1 MGLKIRCVSALLLL
15 ITALVVTA
23 FSDDAM
29 RKMIDDKKYEAAVK
43 HGEGIAE
50 DSRTVDVWL
59 MLATAYENVSGD
71 AHAATK
77 ARNAYEGAMKANP
90 SHPGVYL
97 MYGAFEYKVGNYKA
111 AVGHYQK
118 GYLLGGGAGAAEG
131 IAMASAKLKDWER
144 ARDAAESAIAINP
157 DALESHTILAE
168 ILFNAKSYGAAAPH
182 LEYVASKKSKDIETW
197 KKLVICYEN
206 TKDRDKLAA
215 VDAQIIALDAK
226 DIKSRQRLADYSLE
240 KGDTKTALKIYK
252 ELALLTPS
260 DPKPFKN
267 LYKASLE
274 DGNKK
279 DGIMYL
285 RNFVVLDSSDADAV
299 RQLADLLYENKEMD
313 AALDE
318 YRKAARL
325 NPSVKG
331 IYKNYA
337 ALVLDKKLDDEALR
351 VIQKAIAIKEADVS
365 MYIAAGDI
373 YRKRNDNA
381 NAIKMYQAAME
392 QDKQNLGLLTKLA
405 EAQAAAGDT
414 RNAIVSYEQIVML
427 NQNATKE
434 YKTLAEL
441 TTKSG
446 KTKEGMDLYKKYLA
460 KVSGDQEISLRVGLY
475 EYGNKQ
481 YKNAIDYLTKVT
493 DQKQIT
499 TEALVAL
506 GDSYNKLQ
514 DCKQAIIYFER
525 VRASNPP
532 ASVSANILK
541 PLAECYEKGGDKA
554 KAANAY
560 SAYTALPNV
569 KDAEASYLKA
579 YLREDTDLPGAIKMY
594 EANTK
599 EYPRDHRSFM
609 RLGLLYAKDNAA
621 LPQAVSNLRAA
632 SALTD
637 TVSII
642 WKTLGEVYGKQ
653 KNAEGELNA
662 YTKFLGRQPNDLV
675 ANRRV
680 GTIHIERKQ
689 YAAGIPYLEKVVVAK
704 SDDFEAT
711 MMLAVGYANTGKP
724 KEAAAMYRK
733 AKALRPDDVAI
744 RLSLIETL
752 EKAKDDVGVR
762 EEKKSLAELDRK
774 LAIADKKNIES
785 RQRLVAYCRANN
797 DNASAYIFLNELAAL
812 TPKEPTVFQNLYDLA
827 IADGKKKE
835 AAEHLKK
842 YIALKPGS
850 ADALKSLGLLLYGE
864 KDFDGAQGAFREARK
879 LDPAIKEIYKPY
891 MTILIQKKLNDEIIT
906 VGSAAIAA
914 KEADAAVYTA
924 MGDIYRGQ
932 SKFAD
937 AAKMY
942 KGALDIDTKN
952 TTLLSLYAECLA
964 KSGDLKSASIT
975 YEQVILMNPGSTKE
989 LKELGAIQVRL
1000 GNVDQGMSNYRKY
1013 LDKNPADE
1021 EVALI
1026 VANFEHG
1033 RKEYKNAVKYFEMV
1047 KKPDLQTPQY
1057 FANLADCYY
1066 QQENYKK
1073 AAELYTRVWKAK
1085 NVQQATLKTILN
1097 PLAIA
1102 LEKDGQA
1109 AKAAEAYAAYVGLPG
1124 VVDQEASYKRAYLIE
1139 ATNQE
1144 QAVKGYNA
1152 NVKSFPRDSRNFVR
1166 LGVIYS
1172 QKGET
1177 LDQSAANLNA
1187 AVKLVDNNADVWLL
1201 LAQVNGRLKR
1211 TDAELAA
1218 YRRYSSLN
1226 SKDLTVS
1233 RRIGEIFYEK
1243 KQWTEAITNLEL
1255 FLTTNDKDVKVLLM
1269 LVDAYEATNRQ
1280 AKATELL
1287 AKAKDLNDKDPG
1299 VRERLYN
1306 MYKKEGQR
1314 QKAESEIRDLVSITK
1329 NNKHRLMLCNDLID
1343 AQKYDEAASVVAEVR
1358 KSDPLNFDGL
1368 MMAATVQRL
1377 QRKYPESIE
1386 TYKSVLYLNDRY
1398 APAYSGRGDAHL
1410 GMNEFDRAEGFYKRA
1425 LELDPKLASA
1435 ALGLAK
1441 VYKAQ
1446 NKRDQYNTY
1455 LNMARL
1461 LDPNSKALQD
1471 ELKTPAKPAAS
1482 APADANKAAPA
1493 GGANKPAAGGANKPA
1508 AGGANKP
1515 AGGGATKAR

>member
-1 MGLKIRCVSALLLL
+1 MGLRIRNVSAALLLM
-15 ITALVVTA
+15 AGLVFTA
-23 FSDDAM
+23 FGDDAM
-29 RKMIDDKKYEAAVK
+29 RKMIDDKKYEAAIK
-43 HGEGIAE
+43 YGEAIAE
-50 DSRTVDVWL
+50 DTRTVDVWL
-59 MLATAYENVSGD
+59 MLAMAYENLSGE
-71 AHAATK
+71 AAQAK
-77 ARNAYEGAMKANP
+77 ARSAYEGAMNANP

-97 MYGAFEYKVGNYKA
+97 MYGGFEYKAGNYKA
-111 AVGHYQK
+111 AAANYQK
-118 GYLLGGGAGAAEG
+118 SYLLGGGAGAAEG
-131 IAMASAKLKDWER
+131 IAMSSAKLKDWER

-157 DALESHTILAE
+157 DALESHTILSE

-197 KKLVICYEN
+197 RKLVTCYES
-206 TKDRDKLAA
+206 TKDRDKLSA
-215 VDAQIIALDAK
+215 VDAQIVALDSK
-226 DIKSRQRLADYSLE
+226 DVKSRQRLADYSLE

-252 ELALLTPS
+252 ELALLTPNDS
-260 DPKPFKN
+260 KPFKN

-285 RNFVVLDSSDADAV
+285 RNFVMLDSSDADAV

-313 AALDE
+313 AALDD
-318 YRKAARL
+318 YRKAVRL
-325 NPSVKG
+325 SPNIKG

-337 ALVLDKKLDDEALR
+337 ALVLDKKLDDEALK
-351 VIQKAIAIKEADVS
+351 VIQRAIVIKEVDAP

-373 YRKRNDNA
+373 YKKRNDNA
-381 NAIKMYQAAME
+381 NAIKMYQAAMD

-414 RNAIVSYEQIVML
+414 RNAIVSYEQLVML

-446 KTKEGMDLYKKYLA
+446 KVKEGMDLYKKYLA
-460 KVSGDQEISLRVGLY
+460 KVSGDQEISLKVGLY

-493 DQKQIT
+493 DQKQMT

-514 DCKQAIIYFER
+514 DCKQAIVYFER

-532 ASVSANILK
+532 AAVSASILK
-541 PLAECYEKGGDKA
+541 PLAECYEKGGDKG

-569 KDAEASYLKA
+569 RDAEASYLKA
-579 YLREDTDLPGAIKMY
+579 YLREDTDLPGALKMY
-594 EANTK
+594 EANTR

-609 RLGLLYAKDNAA
+609 RLGLVYAKADAT
-621 LPQAVSNLRAA
+621 LPQAVTNLRSA
-632 SALTD
+632 SILAD

-653 KNAEGELNA
+653 KNADGELSA

-680 GTIHIERKQ
+680 GSIQVERKQ
-689 YAAGIPYLEKVVVAK
+689 YAAGIPYLEKVVAAK
-704 SDDFEAT
+704 ADDFEAT

-733 AKALRPDDVAI
+733 AKALRPDDVTI

-752 EKAKDDVGVR
+752 EKAKDAAGVS

-774 LAIADKKNIES
+774 LAVADKKNIES

-797 DNASAYIFLNELAAL
+797 DNASAYLFLNELAAL
-812 TPKEPTVFQNLYDLA
+812 TPKEPSVFQNLYDLA
-827 IADGKKKE
+827 VADGKKKE
-835 AAEHLKK
+835 AADHLKK
-842 YIALKPGS
+842 YITLKPGS

-864 KDFDGAQGAFREARK
+864 KDFDGAQGSFREARK
-879 LDPAIKEIYKPY
+879 LDPAIKDIYKPY

-906 VGSAAIAA
+906 VGTAAIAA
-914 KEADAAVYTA
+914 KEADASVYTA

-932 SKFAD
+932 NKFAE

-952 TTLLSLYAECLA
+952 TALLSLYAECLA
-964 KSGDLKSASIT
+964 KSGDLRSASIT
-975 YEQVILMNPGSTKE
+975 YEQVILMNPASTKE
-989 LKELGAIQVRL
+989 LKELGAIQAKL
-1000 GNVDQGMSNYRKY
+1000 GNVDQGMSNYKKY

-1021 EVALI
+1021 DVALI

-1057 FANLADCYY
+1057 FASLADCYY
-1066 QQENYKK
+1066 QQQNYKK
-1073 AAELYTRVWKAK
+1073 AAELYTKVWKAK
-1085 NVQQATLKTILN
+1085 NVPQATLKTILN

-1139 ATNQE
+1139 ATNQSE
-1144 QAVKGYNA
+1144 ALKGYNA
-1152 NVKSFPRDSRNFVR
+1152 NVKSFPRDSRNYIR
-1166 LGVIYS
+1166 LGMIYS
-1172 QKGET
+1172 QKNET
-1177 LDQSAANLNA
+1177 LDQAAANLNS
-1187 AVKLVDNNADVWLL
+1187 AVRLVDNNADVWLL
-1201 LAQVNGRLKR
+1201 LAQVNGKLKR

-1218 YRRYSSLN
+1218 YKKYSSLN

-1233 RRIGEIFYEK
+1233 RRIGEINYEK
-1243 KQWTEAITNLEL
+1243 KLWTEAITNLEI

-1306 MYKKEGQR
+1306 MYKKDG
-1314 QKAESEIRDLVSITK
+1314 QKAKAEAEIRDLVAITK
-1329 NNKHRLMLCNDLID
+1329 NNKHRLMLCNDLIE
-1343 AQKYDEAASVVAEVR
+1343 AQKYDEAASVVVEVR
-1358 KSDPLNFDGL
+1358 RSDPLNFDGL
-1368 MMAATVQRL
+1368 MTAATVQRL
-1377 QRKYPESIE
+1377 QKKYTESIE
-1386 TYKSVLYLNDRY
+1386 TYKSVLYLNDKY
-1398 APAYSGRGDAHL
+1398 APAYSGRADAHL
-1410 GMNEFDRAEGFYKRA
+1410 GMGDYDRAEGFYKRA
-1425 LELDPKLASA
+1425 LELDSRFAPA

-1446 NKRDQYNTY
+1446 NKRDLYNTY
-1455 LNMARL
+1455 LDRAKL

-1471 ELKTPAKPAAS
+1471 ELRAGSKPATT
-1482 APADANKAAPA
+1482 PAPA
-1493 GGANKPAAGGANKPA
+1493 GGAAKPA
-1508 AGGANKP
+1508 

>member
-1 MGLKIRCVSALLLL
+1 MGLRIRSVSALFLL
-15 ITALVVTA
+15 IAALVVTA
-23 FSDDAM
+23 FGDDTM
-29 RKMIDDKKYEAAVK
+29 RKMVDEKKYEAAIK
-43 HGEGIAE
+43 YGEGMAE

-59 MLATAYENVSGD
+59 LLAAAYENLTGNSQ
-71 AHAATK
+71 AAAK
-77 ARNAYEGAMKANP
+77 AREAYEGALKANP

-97 MYGAFEYKVGNYKA
+97 AYGNFEYKAGNYKA
-111 AVGHYQK
+111 AAAQYQK
-118 GYLLGGGAGAAEG
+118 GYLLGGGAGTAEG

-157 DALESHTILAE
+157 DALESHLILAD
-168 ILFNAKSYGAAAPH
+168 ILFNAKSYAAAAPH
-182 LEYVASKKSKDIETW
+182 LEYAASKKNKDIETW
-197 KKLVICYEN
+197 KKLVICYES

-215 VDAQIIALDAK
+215 ADAQIVALDSK

-240 KGDTKTALKIYK
+240 KGDTKTALKVYK

-267 LYKASLE
+267 LYKASLD

-285 RNFVVLDSSDADAV
+285 RNYVVLDSSDADAI
-299 RQLADLLYENKEMD
+299 RQLADLLFDNKEAD
-313 AALDE
+313 AALVE
-318 YRKAARL
+318 YRRAVRL
-325 NPSVKG
+325 NPGVKG
-331 IYKNYA
+331 IYKNYS
-337 ALVLDKKLDDEALR
+337 ALVLDKKLDDEALK
-351 VIQKAIAIKEADVS
+351 VINKAIALKETDAA

-373 YRKRNDNA
+373 YKKRGDNA
-381 NAIKMYQAAME
+381 NAIKMYQAAIE
-392 QDKQNLGLLTKLA
+392 QDKQNLALLTKLA

-414 RNAIVSYEQIVML
+414 RNAIVSYEQLIML
-427 NQNATKE
+427 NPNATKE

-441 TTKSG
+441 TTKTG
-446 KTKEGMDLYKKYLA
+446 KVKEGIDLYRKYLA
-460 KVSGDQEISLRVGLY
+460 KVPGDQEISLRVGLY

-493 DQKQIT
+493 DQKQMT

-506 GDSYNKLQ
+506 GDSYNKLN

-525 VRASNPP
+525 VRASSPP
-532 ASVSANILK
+532 PSVSASILK
-541 PLAECYEKGGDKA
+541 PLAECYEKGGEKA
-554 KAANAY
+554 KAASAY
-560 SAYTALPNV
+560 GAYTALPNV

-579 YLREDTDLPGAIKMY
+579 YLREETDLPGAIKMY

-599 EYPRDHRSFM
+599 EYPRDYRSFM
-609 RLGLLYAKDNAA
+609 RLGLLYAKDNATLA
-621 LPQAVSNLRAA
+621 QAVSNLRTA
-632 SALTD
+632 STLTD
-637 TVSII
+637 TVPLI
-642 WKTLGEVYGKQ
+642 WKTLAESYGKQ
-653 KNAEGELNA
+653 KNADGELNA

-680 GTIHIERKQ
+680 GTIQIERKQ

-704 SDDFEAT
+704 ADDFEAA
-711 MMLAVGYANTGKP
+711 MMLAIGYANTGKP

-752 EKAKDDVGVR
+752 EKAKDDAGVK
-762 EEKKSLAELDRK
+762 EERKSLAELDRK

-785 RQRLVAYCRANN
+785 RKRLVAYYRATG
-797 DNASAYIFLNELAAL
+797 DNASAYVFLNELAAL
-812 TPKEPTVFQNLYDLA
+812 TPKEPEVFQNLYDLA
-827 IADGKKKE
+827 VADGKKKE

-864 KDFDGAQGAFREARK
+864 KDFDGAQGSFREARK
-879 LDPAIKEIYKPY
+879 LNPAIKEIYKPY
-891 MTILIQKKLNDEIIT
+891 MTILIQKKLNDEIIS
-906 VGSAAIAA
+906 VGNAAIAA
-914 KEADAAVYTA
+914 KEADAAIFTA

-932 SKFAD
+932 GKYAD

-952 TTLLSLYAECLA
+952 TALLSLYAECLA
-964 KSGDLKSASIT
+964 KSGEPRNALIA
-975 YEQVILMNPGSTKE
+975 YEQVILMNPSSTAE
-989 LKELGAIQVRL
+989 LKELGALQVRL
-1000 GNVDQGMSNYRKY
+1000 GNVDQGMANYKKY

-1021 EVALI
+1021 DVALI
-1026 VANFEHG
+1026 VGASEHG
-1033 RKEYKNAVKYFEMV
+1033 KKDYKNAVKYFEMV

-1073 AAELYTRVWKAK
+1073 AAELYTKVWKAK
-1085 NVQQATLKTILN
+1085 NVPQSTLKVILN
-1097 PLAIA
+1097 PLANA

-1124 VVDQEASYKRAYLIE
+1124 VVDQEASYKRAFLIE
-1139 ATNQE
+1139 PTNQD
-1144 QAVKGYNA
+1144 QAVKGYTA
-1152 NVKSFPRDSRNFVR
+1152 NIKSFPRDSRNYVR
-1166 LGVIYS
+1166 LGTIYS
-1172 QKGET
+1172 QKNET
-1177 LDQSAANLNA
+1177 LDQAAANLNS
-1187 AVKLVDNNADVWLL
+1187 AVKIVDNNADVWLL
-1201 LAQVNGRLKR
+1201 LAQVNGKLKR
-1211 TDAELAA
+1211 TDSELAA
-1218 YRRYSSLN
+1218 YKRYSSLN
-1226 SKDLTVS
+1226 NKDLTVS
-1233 RRIGEIFYEK
+1233 RRIGEINYEK
-1243 KQWTEAITNLEL
+1243 KLWTDAITNLEI
-1255 FLTTNDKDVKVLLM
+1255 FRTTNDKDVKVLLM

-1287 AKAKDLNDKDPG
+1287 AKAKDLNEKDPG

-1314 QKAESEIRDLVSITK
+1314 AKAEAEIRDLVAITK
-1329 NNKHRLMLCNDLID
+1329 DNKHRLMLCEDLIE

-1368 MMAATVQRL
+1368 MNAATIQRL
-1377 QRKYPESIE
+1377 QKKYTESIE
-1386 TYKSVLYLNDRY
+1386 TYKSVLYLNDKY
-1398 APAYSGRGDAHL
+1398 APAYSGRGDAHFAM
-1410 GMNEFDRAEGFYKRA
+1410 GEFERAEGFYKKA
-1425 LELDPKLASA
+1425 LELNSKLASA

-1446 NKRDQYNTY
+1446 NKRDLYNTY
-1455 LNMARL
+1455 LNMAKL
-1461 LDPNSKALQD
+1461 LDPNSKALQE
-1471 ELKTPAKPAAS
+1471 ELRPSSKPAA
-1482 APADANKAAPA
+1482 PAPA
-1493 GGANKPAAGGANKPA
+1493 GGASKPASGGTAKPAA
-1508 AGGANKP
+1508 